1 MALRGLKLSRQRRLA
16 LSLAVIAVCA
26 VVAAA
31 FVVLRNVS
39 DRTAGG
45 KSDGTSTYRT
55 SVVLLGEDKV
65 IGGLYEPVVNNEN
78 RSTGLVLTHENS
90 NFVGNVPCIQLVK
103 RGFTVLCVKSQY
115 SDQAA
120 AQWDKLALDVG
131 AGVDYLRSLPS
142 IHKVGLVGYSGGGPI
157 MSYYQNVAQNGI
169 AACRAEARLDPCG
182 DDLAH
187 LPAADGVVLL
197 DSIPGIAFSDLTA
210 LDASVTDETDLR
222 ARDTAL
228 DMYSPTNGYV
238 PDGTSHYDS
247 AFVNRYLDGQAAREN
262 RLIEQAGGLLH
273 QTADG
278 TGQFTANPPM
288 YVGRDAARIWEAD
301 THLLA
306 HTQGRYPLITPEHP
320 DGGDPEVIQSVRVPS
335 ADPEDNSDWD
345 REKGAFTANTFM
357 SIGAMRTNHPRIT
370 EDSITG
376 FDWESTNTATV
387 SNVRGIKSPLLI
399 MSMTG
404 HYWPVASE
412 MYYQNAIQAQ
422 SRTLAFVEGA
432 THGFAPCDACATTPG
447 MFGDTV
453 GETFNFVG
461 RWLVGNVRS

>member
-1 MALRGLKLSRQRRLA
+1 MVMCVHATMAAVALLVDCGRLNGNSAMIRPPVGPLLAEWVPDSR
-16 LSLAVIAVCA
+16 C
-26 VVAAA
+26 
-31 FVVLRNVS
+31 
-39 DRTAGG
+39 
-45 KSDGTSTYRT
+45 
-55 SVVLLGEDKV
+55 
-65 IGGLYEPVVNNEN
+65 
-78 RSTGLVLTHENS
+78 S
-90 NFVGNVPCIQLVK
+90 NGRVEHV
-103 RGFTVLCVKSQY
+103 T
-115 SDQAA
+115 
-120 AQWDKLALDVG
+120 
-131 AGVDYLRSLPS
+131 
-142 IHKVGLVGYSGGGPI
+142 
-157 MSYYQNVAQNGI
+157 VAQ
-169 AACRAEARLDPCG
+169 
-182 DDLAH
+182 
-187 LPAADGVVLL
+187 L
-197 DSIPGIAFSDLTA
+197 DSDVHSFSAVSAIGLT
-210 LDASVTDETDLR
+210 D
-222 ARDTAL
+222 
-228 DMYSPTNGYV
+228 SPTNGYV
-238 PDGTSHYDS
+238 PEGTSHYDS

-262 RLIEQAGGLLH
+262 RLIEQAGRLLH

-288 YVGRDAARIWEAD
+288 NVGRDAARIWEAD

-306 HTQGRYPLITPEHP
+306 HTQGKYPLITPEHP

-335 ADPEDNSDWD
+335 ADPEDNSNWD

-432 THGFAPCDACATTPG
+432 THSFAPCDACATTPG

-453 GETFNFVG
+453 GETFDFVS
-461 RWLVGNVRS
+461 RWLVDNVRS